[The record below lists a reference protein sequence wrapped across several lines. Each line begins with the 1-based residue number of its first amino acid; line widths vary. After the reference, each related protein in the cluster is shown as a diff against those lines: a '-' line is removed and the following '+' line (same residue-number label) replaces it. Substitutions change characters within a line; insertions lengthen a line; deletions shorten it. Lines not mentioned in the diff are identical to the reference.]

1 MSAYARNHL
10 SSRFYLGG
18 FADADGS
25 VEVVTMG
32 GRRPVRLAKPDNIAY
47 RRNFWGKDAALRRE
61 VERKLSEVESDAA
74 PVLRDLVPSWPLPA
88 SLPERAPLLQ
98 FLALHLLRT
107 PGWRQLLLELGVR
120 CVAEYGHLYPGEMS
134 RDEMLE
140 VATSD
145 SFVADALMSEIPVL
159 ASMFGSMHWS
169 LVRFHDP
176 CLVTSDQPVVAV
188 PFQPGGAEEVLPF
201 PSAGLLHTLEYR
213 IAIDPRHLLL
223 LTWLDNDD
231 SMPPIAGTPRVAA
244 EANASVR
251 AQASTQ
257 WFCRPESDPPL
268 GTVLLRNSLARG
280 IAPVVLPSYS
290 LARARR
296 SRRRREANRHMRE
309 MTEENATDELRV
321 TIVQRRNSQQHHSKD
336 ALA

>member
-10 SSRFYLGG
+10 SSRFYLDG

-25 VEVVTMG
+25 VKVLTMG
-32 GRRPVRLAKPDNIAY
+32 GHRPVRLAKPANVAY
-47 RRNFWGKDAALRRE
+47 RRNFWGKDAALRRK
-61 VERKLSEVESDAA
+61 VERTLSEVESDAA

-107 PGWRQLLLELGVR
+107 PGWRQLLPELGVR
-120 CVAEYGHLYPGEMS
+120 CVADYGHLYPGEMS

-145 SFVADALMSEIPVL
+145 SFAADALMDEIPVL

-169 LVRFHDP
+169 LVRFDEP

-188 PFQPGGAEEVLPF
+188 PFQSGGSEEVRPF
-201 PSAGLLHTLEYR
+201 PAAGLLQTLEYR

-223 LTWLDNDD
+223 LTWLDTDD
-231 SMPPIAGTPRVAA
+231 LMPSISGTPRLAA

-257 WFCRPESDPPL
+257 WFYRPGSEPPL
-268 GTVLLRNSLARG
+268 GTVLLRNSSPTG
-280 IAPVVLPSYS
+280 IAPALLASYS
-290 LARARR
+290 LAHARR
-296 SRRRREANRHMRE
+296 SRRRKEANRHMHE
-309 MTEENATDELRV
+309 MTEENITDELRV
-321 TIVQRRNSQQHHSKD
+321 TVVQRRSVQPRM
-336 ALA
+336 ART